1 MTRSAALYAL
11 AAELRSL
18 GLHGRL
24 IARVLGVSSGYLSEV
39 MADLG
44 LAQRHRG
51 ANADAVIAGL
61 PHELRQEV
69 MAFRARPKARRAGS

>member
-1 MTRSAALYAL
+1 MTHRAELYVL
-11 AAELRSL
+11 AAELRGL

-44 LAQRHRG
+44 LAQRYRG
-51 ANADAVIAGL
+51 ANADAVITRL

-69 MAFRARPKARRAGS
+69 MAFRARPKARRAAS